1 MKLNVATRVIGGFSV
16 VTLLLIV
23 LGVASLITNDNIK
36 SSTLVLQDLSLPAL
50 KSSNGLTQNLALQE
64 KQALVAFHSKQSK
77 ELPQVRNQFTT
88 FSKGFLGE
96 LDQLNR
102 IIEGNES
109 NLGSQIKTLRSSYQ
123 TFTDNSLKM
132 MQARE
137 QSLHTQES
145 LIDDLEALEVAAD
158 DTASLLL
165 DLIDLETS
173 EDTTEREIAATAS
186 NIDNSI
192 SNLITSS
199 YDLVNSKEKSKYET
213 IVKEL
218 DYIISEAQNK
228 LEYVGRHWEGV
239 IDQEIL
245 DNISTESGK
254 VFAMLNGPQSIL
266 KRKGQQLDFS
276 QQAGQLLNTVESN
289 ATAVNQSM
297 GNLNKAIE
305 STSQA
310 VSVKAIDEIDSASY
324 NTLALVLIAIVVAVL
339 VSIAVIRPL
348 KHSLDKVNNAF
359 NILASG
365 NLTHKLDDSGHD
377 EFAELSRN
385 CNRLVDSLRTLI
397 QGILDRSNQLAAAAE
412 ETSAITA
419 QTTAGIQEQ
428 KNQVDQVAAEET
440 SAITAQTT
448 AGIQEQKNQV
458 DQVAAATTQL
468 SSSAMQVSTS
478 ADEALNQIRQADEEA
493 QHMRAIADENK
504 RTILALADEVA
515 KAGQVINKVHS
526 DSASIGSILDVIRGI
541 AEQTNLLALNA
552 AIEAARAGEQGR
564 GFAVVA
570 DEVRSLASRTQDS
583 TQEIQQMIQVLQQ
596 GTQEAVSVMELG
608 RQQASSCV
616 EKTEQANEALESISN
631 AVHYAHDSG
640 THIANAAQEQNLV
653 SQQVSEKLEHI
664 AAISEETATG
674 ADQTAQSSHQ
684 VAQLAEEL
692 QASVGEF
699 KV

>member
-23 LGVASLITNDNIK
+23 LGVASLVTNDNIK

-64 KQALVAFHSKQSK
+64 KQLLVAFHSKQSK
-77 ELPQVRNQFTT
+77 ELPQVRSQFTSL
-88 FSKGFLGE
+88 SKGFITE

-102 IIEGNES
+102 IIQGHED
-109 NLGSQIKTLRSSYQ
+109 NLGGQIKSLRANYQ
-123 TFTDNSLKM
+123 SFNDNSLKM

-137 QSLHTQES
+137 QSLQTQES
-145 LIDDLEALEVAAD
+145 LVDNLESLESAAD

-173 EDTTEREIAATAS
+173 QDPTEREIAATAS
-186 NIDNSI
+186 NIDNSF

-199 YDLVNSKEKSKYET
+199 YDLVNAKEKSKYET
-213 IVKEL
+213 ILKEL

-228 LEYVGRHWEGV
+228 LEYVSRHWEGV
-239 IDQEIL
+239 IDQEAL
-245 DNISTESGK
+245 DNINTEASK
-254 VFAMLNGPQSIL
+254 VFTMLNGPDSIL
-266 KRKGQQLDFS
+266 KRKGQQLDFNL
-276 QQAGQLLNTVESN
+276 QASQLLNTVESN

-297 GNLNKAIE
+297 GSLNKAIE

-324 NTLALVLIAIVVAVL
+324 KTLALVLIAIVVAVL

-348 KHSLDKVNNAF
+348 KNSLDKVNNAL

-428 KNQVDQVAAEET
+428 KNQVDQVAT
-440 SAITAQTT
+440 
-448 AGIQEQKNQV
+448 
-458 DQVAAATTQL
+458 ATTQL

-608 RQQASSCV
+608 RQQANSCV
-616 EKTEQANEALESISN
+616 EKTEQANVALESISN

>member
-1 MKLNVATRVIGGFSV
+1 MV
-16 VTLLLIV
+16 
-23 LGVASLITNDNIK
+23 DN
-36 SSTLVLQDLSLPAL
+36 L
-50 KSSNGLTQNLALQE
+50 
-64 KQALVAFHSKQSK
+64 
-77 ELPQVRNQFTT
+77 
-88 FSKGFLGE
+88 
-96 LDQLNR
+96 
-102 IIEGNES
+102 
-109 NLGSQIKTLRSSYQ
+109 
-123 TFTDNSLKM
+123 
-132 MQARE
+132 
-137 QSLHTQES
+137 ES
-145 LIDDLEALEVAAD
+145 LEGAAD

-173 EDTTEREIAATAS
+173 QDPTEREIAATAS
-186 NIDNSI
+186 NIDNSF

-199 YDLVNSKEKSKYET
+199 YDLVNAKEKSKYET
-213 IVKEL
+213 ILKEL

-228 LEYVGRHWEGV
+228 LEYVSRHWEGV
-239 IDQEIL
+239 IDQEAL
-245 DNISTESGK
+245 DNINTEASK
-254 VFAMLNGPQSIL
+254 VFTMLNGPDSIL
-266 KRKGQQLDFS
+266 KRKGQQLDFNL
-276 QQAGQLLNTVESN
+276 QASQLLNTVESN

-297 GNLNKAIE
+297 GSLNKAIE

-324 NTLALVLIAIVVAVL
+324 KTLALVLIAIVVAVL

-348 KHSLDKVNNAF
+348 KNSLDKVNNAL

-428 KNQVDQVAAEET
+428 KNQVDQVAT
-440 SAITAQTT
+440 
-448 AGIQEQKNQV
+448 
-458 DQVAAATTQL
+458 ATTQL

-608 RQQASSCV
+608 RQQANSCV
-616 EKTEQANEALESISN
+616 EKTEQANVALESISN